1 MITPSVIMASV
12 KRKCPACGKKFEVV
26 VPWKLYCK
34 PYCRLKAFRQRHKG
48 GHDGKTRRSRG

>member
-1 MITPSVIMASV
+1 MITPSVIIASV

-34 PYCRLKAFRQRHKG
+34 PYCRLKAFRQRRKEA
-48 GHDGKTRRSRG
+48 DNGKTRRSRG